1 MNAPHEPA
9 RRHAVHR
16 FFLRGLITLLP
27 VVVTAFIL
35 VAAYRFVAGYV
46 TGPVNSVIYWSLE
59 HNALGWR
66 ALGATGLDP
75 YSVDYLEPSALPLE
89 LQELLRERGYS
100 DPEFQ
105 AQLARYRAAQESFFR
120 DFDDLAIQRA
130 RLRRDVTARVPRL
143 VGLVVSILL
152 VLSLGSLAGGFLG
165 RKVLE
170 GIDRTLYAIPVVRS
184 VYPYSKQFVDFLLGQ
199 RKLAFD
205 TVVAVPYP
213 SPGLWSTGFVTGR
226 SLRSLRERTGEN
238 LVTVF
243 MPSSPMP
250 MSGYTIFIAAERLI
264 PLPFTVDEAL
274 RIIVSGGVLVPPAEL
289 VEGSPTQALG
299 SAIAERGGGPG

>member
-1 MNAPHEPA
+1 
-9 RRHAVHR
+9 
-16 FFLRGLITLLP
+16 
-27 VVVTAFIL
+27 
-35 VAAYRFVAGYV
+35 
-46 TGPVNSVIYWSLE
+46 
-59 HNALGWR
+59 
-66 ALGATGLDP
+66 
-75 YSVDYLEPSALPLE
+75 LPLE
-89 LQELLRERGYS
+89 LQELLRERGYA

-105 AQLARYRAAQESFFR
+105 AQLARYRAARESFFR

-130 RLRRDVTARVPRL
+130 RLRRDVTDRVPRL

-184 VYPYSKQFVDFLLGQ
+184 VYPYSKQFVDFFLGQ

-213 SPGLWSTGFVTGR
+213 SAGLWSTGFVTGR
-226 SLRSLRERTGEN
+226 SLRTLRERSGEN

-243 MPSSPMP
+243 VPSSPVP
-250 MSGYTIFIAAERLI
+250 MSGYTIFVAEEKLI
-264 PLPFTVDEAL
+264 PLPFTVDEAV
-274 RIIVSGGVLVPPAEL
+274 RIIVSGGVLVPPGEL

-299 SAIAERGGGPG
+299 AAIAESRGGLG

>member
-1 MNAPHEPA
+1 MNALHEPP

-35 VAAYRFVAGYV
+35 VAAYQFVTGYV

-66 ALGATGLDP
+66 ALRAMGIEPYGVEYLDP
-75 YSVDYLEPSALPLE
+75 TALPLE

-100 DPEFQ
+100 DPEFE
-105 AQLARYRAAQESFFR
+105 ARLARHRGEQASFFR

-130 RLRRDVTARVPRL
+130 RLRRDVMNRVPRL

-152 VLSLGSLAGGFLG
+152 VVSLGSLAGGYIG
-165 RKVLE
+165 RKILKGV
-170 GIDRTLYAIPVVRS
+170 DRALYAIPVVRS
-184 VYPYSKQFVDFLLGQ
+184 VYPYSKQFVDFFLGQ

-226 SLRSLRERTGEN
+226 SLRTLRERSGVN

-243 MPSSPMP
+243 VPSSPMP
-250 MSGYTIFIAAERLI
+250 MSGYTIFVPAEKLI
-264 PLPFTVDEAL
+264 PLPFTVDEAV
-274 RIIVSGGVLVPPAEL
+274 RIIVSGGVLVPPGEF
-289 VEGSPTQALG
+289 VEGSPTQELS
-299 SAIAERGGGPG
+299 SAGAERRGGPG